1 MGTEILSIFILVP
14 LVVGLIDLVKI
25 VRNKNRL
32 KHSIL
37 LLATI
42 SLIGYLSLDSYLSG
56 FNPMQGVVIGSLLY
70 IPGYFII
77 YGLLT
82 AYFNRTNRAQNVT

>member
-14 LVVGLIDLVKI
+14 LVVGLIDLIKI
-25 VRNKNRL
+25 VINKNRL

-37 LLATI
+37 LVATT
-42 SLIGYLSLDSYLSG
+42 SLISYLSLDSYLSG

-70 IPGYFII
+70 FPSYLIL

-82 AYFNRTNRAQNVT
+82 AYFNKTNRAQNVT

>member
-25 VRNKNRL
+25 VRNTNRL

-42 SLIGYLSLDSYLSG
+42 SLIGYLYLDSYLSG

-70 IPGYFII
+70 IPGYLII